1 MKDLLIVF
9 IVMLL
14 LLIVI
19 STLGG
24 SIYPKEPF
32 MEEKELEPFWEEQMK
47 YEEKFSDVPPPPP
60 TGLPSD
66 VPAQLPTPPPSQV
79 VSENPVKLDDDVVEG
94 FDGDQ
99 WATVM

>member
-14 LLIVI
+14 LLTLI

-24 SIYPKEPF
+24 SIYRKEPF
-32 MEEKELEPFWEEQMK
+32 EEKELEAFWEEQQK
-47 YEEKFSDVPPPPP
+47 EESEQVQLSAPPSVPVTETFEEKEEIVQDQATV
-60 TGLPSD
+60 
-66 VPAQLPTPPPSQV
+66 
-79 VSENPVKLDDDVVEG
+79 EEDVVEG

-99 WATVM
+99 WATAM

>member
-14 LLIVI
+14 LLTLI

-24 SIYPKEPF
+24 SIYHKEPF
-32 MEEKELEPFWEEQMK
+32 EEKELEAFWEEQQK
-47 YEEKFSDVPPPPP
+47 QEDEQI
-60 TGLPSD
+60 
-66 VPAQLPTPPPSQV
+66 QLSAPPSV
-79 VSENPVKLDDDVVEG
+79 PVTETFEDKEVIKQDQAVIEEDVVEG

-99 WATVM
+99 WATAM